1 MIINEQALVSSRPT
15 PIITPVG
22 INILLFAKIIIQIW
36 ILAGDSKRVRSIV
49 MRVSSKRETE
59 NVSGNWKLDFACT
72 LNDYFSM
79 KFCRKLHWT
88 PNNQSPMLSQKL
100 SNSLEKISTSKCLHC
115 VFSYKQ
121 NAEIDKLWLKF
132 ATSFTSGKN
141 LRKVSFISLKY
152 LL

>member
-1 MIINEQALVSSRPT
+1 VPVSGRPT
-15 PIITPVG
+15 PIVTPPVG

-36 ILAGDSKRVRSIV
+36 IFAGNSKRVRSTV

-59 NVSGNWKLDFACT
+59 NISGNWKLNFACT
-72 LNDYFSM
+72 FNHYFLM
-79 KFCRKLHWT
+79 KFGRKLPWT

-100 SNSLEKISTSKCLHC
+100 SNSLEKNSTSKCLYC

-121 NAEIDKLWLKF
+121 NAEMDKLWLNF
-132 ATSFTSGKN
+132 ATTFISGKN
-141 LRKVSFISLKY
+141 LRKVSFISLMY